1 MLPEG
6 VQVRC
11 LPVNPPEASPRLAAP
26 TMTESQGARSA
37 LVSGPLPGVLVSAT
51 TPLALALVVMFG
63 VQLAE
68 AGLVA
73 RLGSDALAA
82 LGFALPVVMTAMSF
96 GIGLGAGASAVVGRA
111 LGGGEAGVP
120 RLCAHV
126 LRLAALLGVVVG
138 APFFLAAP
146 WLIDLLGAEGEVRG
160 AAVAFL
166 RIWLLGLVP
175 LLVGMAALSLLR
187 AAGDTRFQ
195 GAALAGAGLLA
206 FALDWPLMF
215 GIPGVVPGLGLT
227 GMAVAAGLSWTA
239 MLAAGIWRLRR
250 VGLLAPGAAPA
261 GIGMGEATRRLLRI
275 AVPAAATNA
284 IIPFATGIFTAMVAA
299 HGPQAVAG
307 FALGSRVEALAM
319 TCFFALSALANPF
332 AAQNAGAGRPDRVRE
347 GLRAMLLFCGGFG
360 LLLALPLSLG
370 ATPLAE
376 WLAGDPAAA
385 RSAALYLALLPW
397 GFGAIG
403 AISVVNAVFN
413 GLERPMAA
421 VAVSLGRT
429 LVVGVPAAWL
439 GGQLAGEVGTLAG
452 ILLGNL
458 AVAGLAVAWAL
469 RLARTEAAGLAPR
482 AAVPA

>member
-1 MLPEG
+1 MTLPAASAPPHRPLVTE
-6 VQVRC
+6 
-11 LPVNPPEASPRLAAP
+11 PVARILA
-26 TMTESQGARSA
+26 TS
-37 LVSGPLPGVLVSAT
+37 T
-51 TPLALALVVMFG
+51 TPLALALLVMFG

-68 AGLVA
+68 AWLVA
-73 RLGSDALAA
+73 RLGGGALAA

-126 LRLAALLGVVVG
+126 LLLAALLGVIVG
-138 APFFLAAP
+138 LPFFAAAP
-146 WLIDLLGAEGEVRG
+146 WLLGLLGAESEVLT
-160 AAVAFL
+160 AATGFL
-166 RIWLLGLVP
+166 RIWLVGLVP
-175 LLVGMAALSLLR
+175 LLVGMSALSLLR

-215 GIPGVVPGLGLT
+215 GIPGLWAGLGLP
-227 GMAVAAGLSWTA
+227 GLAVAAGLSWTA
-239 MLAAGIWRLRR
+239 MLAAGAWRMRR
-250 VGLLAPGAAPA
+250 LGLLAPDAAPHPA
-261 GIGMGEATRRLLRI
+261 GMGAATRRLLRI

-284 IIPFATGIFTAMVAA
+284 IIPLASGIFTAMIAA

-307 FALGSRVEALAM
+307 FALGTRLEALAM

-332 AAQNAGAGRPDRVRE
+332 AAQNAGAGRPDRVGE
-347 GLRAMLLFCGGFG
+347 GLRAMLLFCAGFG
-360 LLLALPLSLG
+360 LVLALPLWL
-370 ATPLAE
+370 AAQPLAA
-376 WLAGDPAAA
+376 WLTGDPAVA
-385 RSAALYLALLPW
+385 RSAALYLTLLPW

-429 LVVGVPAAWL
+429 LLIGVPAAWL
-439 GGQLAGEVGTLAG
+439 GGRLAGEWGTLAG

-458 AVAGLAVAWAL
+458 VVAALAAAWVLRVARA
-469 RLARTEAAGLAPR
+469 EAEASNAAP
-482 AAVPA
+482 VPA